1 MYETLD
7 ELSLKE
13 LIGYSIRSEKKANR
27 FYNQI
32 ADELPELMSNRFK
45 SLASDEQM
53 HKERLMK
60 LHKKLFGDTDY
71 VVPEKEGL
79 PPHEGDVKLDS
90 VSSLIETLD
99 KAMEN
104 ERNAYK
110 IYKYLSENHEEHQNL
125 FEYLAVMEHGHLE
138 SLKKEKEMLEGRISG
153 RPKVQDQAPASF
165 FGLEFEKNQTQ

>member
-1 MYETLD
+1 MYEALD

-13 LIGYSIRSEKKANR
+13 LIGYSIRSEKKANK

-45 SLASDEQM
+45 SLADDEEM
-53 HKERLMK
+53 HKRHLLK

-90 VSSLIETLD
+90 VSNLLESLD
-99 KAMEN
+99 KAMDN
-104 ERNAYK
+104 ERNAYR
-110 IYKYLSENHEEHQNL
+110 IYKYLAENHEEHQNL
-125 FEYLAVMEHGHLE
+125 FEYLAIMEHGHLE
-138 SLKKEKEMLEGRISG
+138 SLKKEKEMLEGRVTS
-153 RPKVQDQAPASF
+153 RPDARNQAPDSF
-165 FGLEFEKNQTQ
+165 FSFEFEKRQTQ